1 MIFQISDENDRCLE
15 RNNGVQRFPAQLVV
29 LSGTTNENDKTK
41 WRDIEQRL
49 QRFDQKEEMH

>member
-49 QRFDQKEEMH
+49 QRFDRKE